1 MTLSNSSRRI
11 ALIYEHSK
19 WFQPLFAEL
28 DRSQIS
34 YDGILATELAY
45 DPSLRISPYA
55 LVVNRMSPSA
65 YLRGHAN
72 GIFFVKEYL
81 RYLKEIGVEV
91 INGYEAYLVETS
103 KAAQIGI
110 FESLGLRYPR
120 ARLINHPSQAL
131 RGAEELDYPVVVK
144 PNIGGSGAKIQLFNA
159 QGEIV
164 TAVRSGTLDL
174 GIDST
179 ALVQEF
185 LPAEEGAIVRI
196 EILNGEFLYAIKMF
210 PPPGEGFNLCPA
222 DICQEEK
229 EAMTTPAQDT
239 DERSTAPPKRSMRI
253 EAITPPQEAI
263 DAALR
268 IAHTAHLDVGGI
280 EYLVNTR
287 DGQIYF
293 YDVNALSNFVTDAPR
308 IVGFDPFVRFVD
320 YIATRIKLAVVCA
333 GLFKISASLIISVV
347 S

>member
-1 MTLSNSSRRI
+1 MTHSLPRI
-11 ALIYEHSK
+11 AILYEHAE

-28 DRSQIS
+28 DRRQIS
-34 YDGILATELAY
+34 YDGIVTTELFY
-45 DPSLRISPYA
+45 DPSVNNSPYA
-55 LVVNRMSPSA
+55 LVINRMSPSA

-72 GIFFVKEYL
+72 GVFFVREYL

-110 FESLGLRYPR
+110 FESQGLRYPR

-131 RGAEELDYPVVVK
+131 RGADGLMYPLVVK
-144 PNIGGSGAKIQLFNA
+144 PNIGGSGAKIQLFHEP
-159 QGEIV
+159 GELV

-185 LPAEEGAIVRI
+185 LPGEEGSIVRI
-196 EILNGEFLYAIKMF
+196 EILNGEFLYAIKVF
-210 PPPGEGFNLCPA
+210 PPAGEGFNLCPA
-222 DICQEEK
+222 DICQDEK
-229 EAMTTPAQDT
+229 EAMTTPT
-239 DERSTAPPKRSMRI
+239 TSTGNRPATPTKRSMRI
-253 EAITPPQEAI
+253 EAFTPPQEAI

-268 IAHTAHLDVGGI
+268 IARAGHMDICGI
-280 EYLVNTR
+280 EYLVNAR
-287 DGQIYF
+287 DGEVYF

-320 YIATRIKLAVVCA
+320 YIGSRLE
-333 GLFKISASLIISVV
+333 SSS
-347 S
+347 SH